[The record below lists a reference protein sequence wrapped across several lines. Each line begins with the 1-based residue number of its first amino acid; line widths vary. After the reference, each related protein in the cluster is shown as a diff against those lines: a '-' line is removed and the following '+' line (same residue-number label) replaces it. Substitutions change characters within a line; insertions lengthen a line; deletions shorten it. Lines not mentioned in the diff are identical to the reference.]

1 VLFQF
6 KGVQIMKTV
15 LRNLPPWLLLAATIA
30 MLAHGPIAQPVH
42 YHQFADD
49 VAVLGLPN
57 AANVGSNLG
66 FFLLGL
72 WGWFGLRAHAS
83 HPALR
88 QGWPGYALML
98 LGLMGVG
105 LGSGFYHL
113 APDNARLVWDRLPI
127 ALVCAGLLAAVRAET
142 GPGQTDVRATT
153 RLLAMLAVA
162 SVAWWSWTA
171 SHGQGDLRPYLLL
184 QAAPLV
190 LIPLWQAASG
200 APRAE
205 RLAFALAMGLYILA
219 KVAELHDQA
228 IMHALGV
235 LSGHTLKH
243 LLASGG
249 MFMIV
254 RRLLARVRQQPLLL
268 QAA

>member
-1 VLFQF
+1 
-6 KGVQIMKTV
+6 MKTV
-15 LRNLPPWLLLAATIA
+15 LRNLPPWLLLAAIIA
-30 MLAHGPIAQPVH
+30 MLAHGPIAQPLH

-49 VAVLGLPN
+49 GALLGLPN

-72 WGWFGLRAHAS
+72 WGWLGLRAHAN

-88 QGWPGYALML
+88 EGWPGYALML

-142 GPGQTDVRATT
+142 SATPSNVRATT
-153 RLLAMLAVA
+153 CLLALCAVA
-162 SVAWWSWTA
+162 SVAWWNWSE
-171 SHGQGDLRPYLLL
+171 SRGQGDLRPYLLL

-190 LIPLWQAASG
+190 LIPLWQAAFG
-200 APRAE
+200 APRAD
-205 RLAFALAMGLYILA
+205 RLAFAMAMLLYILA
-219 KVAELHDQA
+219 KAAELHDQA

-243 LLASGG
+243 LLACGG
-249 MFMIV
+249 LFMIV
-254 RRLLARVRQQPLLL
+254 QRLLARVRVRQQQPLL